1 VFVVAVK
8 DIVDRAGS
16 YGVRAVIAASCARP
30 IGASK

>member
-16 YGVRAVIAASCARP
+16 YGARAVIAASCARP
-30 IGASK
+30 IWASK